1 MNSGN
6 MLQKP
11 AAYVDDDDIVS
22 DDGRIWF
29 YVYDNLR
36 WIMI

>member
-11 AAYVDDDDIVS
+11 ATYIDDDDIVS

-29 YVYDNLR
+29 YITLNL
-36 WIMI
+36 IEPL